1 MDQKKNYS
9 LYIDG
14 LEDAVKAFVIKD
26 KTLSLSIERK
36 PNASVLLFRIS
47 KGKTTGVINV
57 SLKKNGL
64 VSMLIQ
70 GAPSMNAL
78 CDRCCDDV
86 IQRTSIPNSLRKNF
100 TLRDSKSEN
109 IEFFK
114 AELTDTHKFSINAKP
129 SKTAIHVKECF
140 DILNAA
146 GVKVVCTLYDN
157 DTFLMQGNV
166 TSLYVMVMTEALR
179 WLVNPEK
186 INDVSDII
194 ALNNTSQQFSE
205 EINDLIPNLSVC
217 GDTDG
222 VVERMVR
229 TSVRLFNS
237 GVKVDDYGSYTFG
250 ILKALEG
257 VLKLRLSED
266 LGPIDKLGDYYYFD
280 SVSRRHRIKTQYT
293 IYDSQQ
299 KLKNALNKGYNEWVS
314 SRHSSFHADDQ
325 IATSTL
331 LSYEQAVEVFQKA
344 LDGINGVCNNWN

>member
-1 MDQKKNYS
+1 MDQKRNYS

-14 LEDAVKAFVIKD
+14 LEDAFNAFVSQD
-26 KTLSLSIERK
+26 KALSLSIERK
-36 PNASVLLFRIS
+36 PSASVLLFRIT
-47 KGKTTGVINV
+47 KGKTTGVVNV

-70 GAPSMNAL
+70 GAPSMNSL
-78 CDRCCDDV
+78 CDKCCDDV

-100 TLRDSKSEN
+100 TLREAKIEN
-109 IEFFK
+109 VEFFK
-114 AELTDTHKFSINAKP
+114 AELTDTHNFSLNAKP
-129 SKTAIHVKECF
+129 SNSAIHVKESF
-140 DILNAA
+140 DILNST
-146 GVKVVCTLYDN
+146 GVKVVCTIYDN

-166 TSLYVMVMTEALR
+166 TSLYVTVMTEALR

-186 INDVSDII
+186 VNDVSDII

-205 EINDLIPNLSVC
+205 DIKDLIPNLSVC

-229 TSVRLFNS
+229 TTVRLFNS
-237 GVKVDDYGSYTFG
+237 GVIVDDYGSYTFG

-266 LGPIDKLGDYYYFD
+266 LGPIDKLGDYYDFD
-280 SVSRRHRIKTQYT
+280 PVSRRHRIKKQYT

-299 KLKNALNKGYNEWVS
+299 KLKIALNIGYNEWAS

-331 LSYEQAVEVFQKA
+331 LSYEQAVEVFQKT